1 MRYPSGLRGKS
12 AKLLFAGSN
21 PARTSNS
28 QGHTVKKK
36 IQRPRA
42 YTQTHARS
50 GVDASLPTIDV
61 FENQYPGY
69 SIALAFPEFTSV
81 CPKTG
86 LPDFGTITIRY
97 QPNRWCLE
105 TKSLKLYLNAF
116 RNLGIFTENVV
127 NRVLASVVKDARP
140 VWAEVE
146 GRFASRGGIEARI
159 TARHGRVR

>member
-1 MRYPSGLRGKS
+1 M
-12 AKLLFAGSN
+12 
-21 PARTSNS
+21 
-28 QGHTVKKK
+28 KKK
-36 IQRPRA
+36 DQRTRA
-42 YTQTHARS
+42 YTETHARS
-50 GVDASLPTIDV
+50 GVDAALPPIDV
-61 FENQYPGY
+61 WENQFPGY
-69 SIALAFPEFTSV
+69 RIELTFPEFTSV

-97 QPNRWCLE
+97 QPARWCLE

-127 NRVLASVVKDARP
+127 NRILASVVKDARP
-140 VWAEVE
+140 LWAEVE